1 MESAEE
7 VCLELKFSLVLHS
20 PAPKGQIRLRLHPAP
35 MHSLLET
42 EWCVISIFESG
53 GMRLRVGP
61 REKSSYFQKGM
72 IFLCA
77 LEAKMYAK
85 QMNAN

>member
-1 MESAEE
+1 M
-7 VCLELKFSLVLHS
+7 ELKFSFTLRS
-20 PAPKGQIRLRLHPAP
+20 PAPKGQIRLRLRPAP
-35 MHSLLET
+35 MRSLSEM
-42 EWCVISIFESG
+42 EWCVISIFESEE
-53 GMRLRVGP
+53 MRLRVGL